1 MAHFSEKIAQVR
13 EKMAAAAERSGRP
26 AAAVELVAVS
36 KTHPADI
43 IREVAHTPHRLFGE
57 SRVQELLAKAP
68 ELPSSLRWHF
78 IGHLQKNKIRK
89 VLPWVEAI
97 HSVDS
102 LALADDIDRIAAE
115 DGRRPDVY
123 LQVNVAD
130 DAAKFGFTRESVR
143 QSLDALLSLRR
154 VNVIG
159 LMTIPA
165 LVDDPEKNR
174 PAFAALRSL
183 RDELEE
189 AGGVPLPGLSMGMSE
204 DYEIAIEEGATIVRV
219 GSAIFGH
226 RRPVIPPRTATDT
239 DSMT

>member
-1 MAHFSEKIAQVR
+1 MSELSDNLLRVR
-13 EKMAAAAERSGRP
+13 DRVAAAAGRSGRP
-26 AAAVELVAVS
+26 GADVELIAVS
-36 KTHPADI
+36 KTHPVEV
-43 IREVAHTPHRLFGE
+43 IREVARTPHQLFGE
-57 SRVQELLAKAP
+57 SRVQEILAKAP

-89 VLPWVEAI
+89 LLPWIEAI

-102 LALADDIDRIAAE
+102 LALAEDVDRIAAE

-143 QSLDALLSLRR
+143 RDLEALLSLAR

-165 LVDDPEKNR
+165 VVDEPEKNR
-174 PAFAALRSL
+174 RCFAALRAL
-183 RDELEE
+183 RDELQL
-189 AGGVPLPGLSMGMSE
+189 ASGVPLPGLSMGMSE
-204 DYEIAIEEGATIVRV
+204 DFEIAIEEGATIVRV
-219 GSAIFGH
+219 GSAIFG
-226 RRPVIPPRTATDT
+226 RRGRTIQAFAD
-239 DSMT
+239 